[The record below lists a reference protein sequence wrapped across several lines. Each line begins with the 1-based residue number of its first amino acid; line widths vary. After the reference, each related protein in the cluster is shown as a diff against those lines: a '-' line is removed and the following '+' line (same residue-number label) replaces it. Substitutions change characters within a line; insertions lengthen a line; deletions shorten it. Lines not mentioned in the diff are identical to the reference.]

1 MPAGEFSRRLIVG
14 VCGHLPADRPAD
26 LMVPVPE
33 KAWRVHLTY
42 PSTPISARIIPVT
55 EQVGQVA

>member
-1 MPAGEFSRRLIVG
+1 MA
-14 VCGHLPADRPAD
+14 
-26 LMVPVPE
+26 PVPE
-33 KAWRVHLTY
+33 KVWRVHLTY